1 MLYNLFL
8 VLVAISG
15 PVGLVAYIMIQG
27 KTEQAQISLASEDHY
42 SRLKSPASSTLSY
55 QNQSTSRSV
64 QPVPNLNHSH
74 AKTRSIEWACEVLE
88 LSVEELTPETIEKAY
103 NQKMEA
109 YQASDQQNIPES
121 IQQLLEQKI
130 QDVNK
135 ARNILINSL
144 NNKVNYYKICD

>member
-8 VLVAISG
+8 IFVAISG

-42 SRLKSPASSTLSY
+42 SRLKSPASSTLSD

-88 LSVEELTPETIEKAY
+88 LSVDELTPETIEKAY
-103 NQKMEA
+103 NRKMEA
-109 YQASDQQNIPES
+109 YQANNHQNLPES
-121 IQQLLEQKI
+121 IQQLLFEKI
-130 QDVNK
+130 QEVKDAKN
-135 ARNILINSL
+135 LL
-144 NNKVNYYKICD
+144 L